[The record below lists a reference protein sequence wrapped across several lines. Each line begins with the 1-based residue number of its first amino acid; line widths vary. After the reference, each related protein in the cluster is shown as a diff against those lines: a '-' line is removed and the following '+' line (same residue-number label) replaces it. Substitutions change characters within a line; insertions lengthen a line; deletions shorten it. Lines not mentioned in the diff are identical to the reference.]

1 MIALRPIGL
10 GTAEALIDFG
20 GRNEAA
26 RAFAPD
32 QLEGAVALHNL
43 LADQGFAYL
52 ADEVGMGKTYV
63 ALGVV
68 SLMRHFHPDL
78 RVLYMAPRSNIQAKW
93 RKEMRNFV
101 ANNWRVADLRVKSLQ
116 DAPVVDMV
124 VCNSLEELAQ
134 EAHANAHRDFVLRM
148 PSFSLQL
155 RDDEESWQKK
165 RRQLRRLLGWLP
177 DGVFDL
183 RNRQGFKESYAR
195 AINAALPHFDLLVVD
210 EAHNLRHGYAGGST
224 RNRLLG
230 LVLGREDED
239 VPLFPGGGPRVD
251 RVLALSATPLETDYR
266 ELWQQLDLL
275 GKGEVGRS
283 LIEPEIAPEVQ
294 QQATQGFMVR
304 RLTGL
309 KLGEKRYTKN
319 MYRREWRRGGVELHG
334 EPLKTSDPRERLVV
348 ALVQKKVTDVLAEL
362 GRRSGKIF
370 GRRFQMGMLASFE
383 SFLETAKLARGDD
396 EPAFDQ
402 ADQTDDE
409 LEREGVDAMSIADV
423 ARSYRE
429 RFGDSLPHPKMNAVA
444 KSLAASLERGEKS
457 LVFVRRVASVRELV
471 QKVTHAYDAWLLDA
485 LVQGL
490 PAALTRQIERE
501 VARYRRATRTDDV
514 EDTAIESPD
523 DETEEVE
530 DAVTVDADQGGSD
543 SFFAWFFRGER
554 ELKVASGAWFRRRRL
569 TDEKMPL
576 STFLEENYLDWL
588 LGAEGRSVA
597 GLAARL
603 GIPQD
608 MLRGELRRW
617 AHAIFTGT
625 ANRKVSRG
633 RRMFRAHQEAALRLL
648 VTHDGELSDHARTLL
663 GELGWTGP
671 VDAEHEPASAFP
683 DPDEF
688 LGAPTLFSTLRRHA
702 LGEEVLRL
710 DDRAPRSVPAS
721 AFRSFVR
728 RHEIR
733 RELVAAT
740 VSLGHPF
747 VELWRAYVRLRGTL
761 KLGEATDPMP
771 GDLAEAYLGDL
782 AAQPADRLGGRE
794 ELRALLDE
802 FDLVIDV
809 NFPDVREKPLAAVP
823 RYLQS
828 TLSAQRPVG
837 GMSGQTKVNQSLIKQ
852 FRMPGYPLVLVTT
865 DVLQEGEDLH
875 TFASRVV
882 HYGITWTPSA
892 MEQRTGRID
901 RIGSLTHRRL
911 TRIGAP
917 DPERFLQVQFP
928 YLDATVEYV
937 QVREILRRMDRF
949 VALLHQG
956 LGADEAAQSAVDLAR
971 AIHEHTPIKP
981 PSTEPLE
988 SPFAVDRSLLHDE
1001 QPVSL
1006 AIDPAEIVRY
1016 TDRFA
1021 QVRET
1026 LSTRVSVDWLPEPHR
1041 ATEVGTAWLADH
1053 RLLRAGAARSS
1064 ARQQPFVMKLQ
1075 STGGLVVL
1083 RVSSPV
1089 GNVSLDDEAAVEQLF
1104 RLQSRLPAAK
1114 ICAVIDAKL
1123 QTYNLTVEVET
1134 PFHPDTL
1141 QDDEALSAL
1150 ERCVLAA
1157 DRVEHELLQT
1167 DAPISVFAPDLRKD
1181 LVRG

>member
-1 MIALRPIGL
+1 MSEGEGMISLRPIGL
-10 GTAEALIDFG
+10 RTAEALIDFG
-20 GRNEAA
+20 GRSEAA

-43 LADQGFAYL
+43 LAEQGVAYL

-68 SLMRHFHPDL
+68 GLMRHVHPDL
-78 RVLYMAPRSNIQAKW
+78 RVLYVVPRSNIQAKW

-124 VCNSLEELAQ
+124 VCDSLEELAR

-155 RDDEESWQKK
+155 RDDNESWKKK
-165 RRQLRRLLGWLP
+165 RQQLRRLLGWLP
-177 DGVFDL
+177 DGEFDL
-183 RNRQGFKESYAR
+183 RNKQAFKESYAR
-195 AINAALPHFDLLVVD
+195 AINVALPHFDLLVVD

-230 LVLGREDED
+230 LVLGREDET
-239 VPLFPGGGPRVD
+239 VPVFPGGGPRVD

-275 GKGEVGRS
+275 GKGEVARELS
-283 LIEPEIAPEVQ
+283 EPEIAPEVQ
-294 QQATQGFMVR
+294 QQTTQRFMVR

-319 MYRREWRRGGVELHG
+319 MYRREWRRGGVDLHG
-334 EPLKTSDPRERLVV
+334 EPLKMGDDRERLVV

-362 GRRSGKIF
+362 GRRSGKSF

-402 ADQTDDE
+402 ADQTDDD

-444 KSLAASLERGEKS
+444 KSLAASLQRGEKS

-471 QKVTHAYDAWLLDA
+471 HKVTHAYDAWLVDE
-485 LVQGL
+485 LVRAL
-490 PAALTRQIERE
+490 PAELGEQIERE
-501 VARYRRATRTDDV
+501 HARYRRATHADEIEDAAV
-514 EDTAIESPD
+514 EVGDED
-523 DETEEVE
+523 GDETE
-530 DAVTVDADQGGSD
+530 DAVALDADQGGSD

-554 ELKVASGAWFRRRRL
+554 ELGVASGAWFRRRRL

-576 STFLEENYLDWL
+576 STFFEENYVDWL
-588 LGAEGRSVA
+588 LGEDCTCVA
-597 GLAARL
+597 GLADRL
-603 GIPQD
+603 GVGAD
-608 MLRGELRRW
+608 VLREQLRRS
-617 AHAIFTGT
+617 AHAIFTGK
-625 ANRKVSRG
+625 ANRKVARG
-633 RRMFRAHQEAALRLL
+633 RRMFRAYQEAALRMLAAHDDALCDHVRAL
-648 VTHDGELSDHARTLL
+648 V
-663 GELGWTGP
+663 GELGWAAAI
-671 VDAEHEPASAFP
+671 DAEEEPSSAFP

-688 LGAPTLFSTLRRHA
+688 LSAPTLFSTLRRHR
-702 LGEEVLRL
+702 LGQEVLRL
-710 DDRAPRSVPAS
+710 DDCAPQTVPAS
-721 AFRSFVR
+721 EFRSFVR

-733 RELVAAT
+733 RELLAAT

-747 VELWRAYVRLRGTL
+747 FELWRAYVRLRGTL
-761 KLGEATDPMP
+761 ARSDATDPSP
-771 GDLAEAYLGDL
+771 GDLAQAYLDDL

-794 ELRALLDE
+794 ELCALLDE

-809 NFPDVREKPLAAVP
+809 NFPDVREKSLAAVP

-837 GMSGQTKVNQSLIKQ
+837 GMSGQTKVNQSLVKQ

-911 TRIGAP
+911 TRVDAP
-917 DPERFLQVQFP
+917 DPERFLQVQVP

-949 VALLHQG
+949 VALLHKG
-956 LGADEAAQSAVDLAR
+956 LGAEEAAQSAVDLAR

-981 PSTEPLE
+981 PSREPLE
-988 SPFAVDRSLLHDE
+988 SPFTVERSLLHEDL
-1001 QPVSL
+1001 PVAL
-1006 AIDPAEIVRY
+1006 AMDPAEIGRY
-1016 TDRFA
+1016 IDRFV
-1021 QVRET
+1021 QVRDVLT
-1026 LSTRVSVDWLPEPHR
+1026 TVVSVDWSPERDR
-1041 ATEVGTAWLADH
+1041 AIQGGTAWLSGR
-1053 RLLRAGAARSS
+1053 RLLPAGAPRGR
-1064 ARQQPFVMKLQ
+1064 ARQQPFDMKLQ

-1089 GNVSLDDEAAVEQLF
+1089 GTVALDDEATIEQLF
-1104 RLQSRLPAAK
+1104 RLQSSLPAAK
-1114 ICAVIDAKL
+1114 LCAVIDAKH
-1123 QTYNLTVEVET
+1123 QSYDLTVEVEV
-1134 PFHPDTL
+1134 PFQPDTL
-1141 QDDEALSAL
+1141 QDDEAICAL

-1157 DRVEHELLQT
+1157 DRVVHEVLQL
-1167 DAPISVFAPDLRKD
+1167 DPHALRED
-1181 LVRG
+1181 PAHG